1 MDKAR
6 LDLAAKW
13 RALMY
18 VPAHVEKF
26 HQKAAQA
33 GADAIIFDLE
43 DAVPAAQKQE
53 ARGMLAQ
60 AANIVRGSGNDV
72 LVRINREI
80 EWGIA
85 DVDAALE
92 AQADAVVVAKV
103 EGPAHLTLLA
113 DYLDRHERRF
123 TRARPLYI
131 LPLIETL
138 EAFWMMREIAK
149 ASERVIGMAMG
160 GEDIAA
166 QIHAASGEDT
176 LAWPRQQMIFA
187 AASAGIA
194 PFGLMGSI
202 ADFADPENVLRVARN
217 SRRYGF
223 WGATC
228 SHPKQVGPIKQAF
241 QPTEAEI
248 ADARQIVEALEQAAQ
263 AGLGAVEVNGRMIDA
278 PVAARARRIVE
289 LGQ

>member
-1 MDKAR
+1 MDRAR
-6 LDLAAKW
+6 IELAAKW

-18 VPAHVEKF
+18 VPAHVDKF
-26 HQKAAQA
+26 HQKAAHA

-43 DAVPAAQKQE
+43 DAVPAAQKEE
-53 ARGMLAQ
+53 ARHKLPQ
-60 AANIVRGSGNDV
+60 AAALVRETGNSV

-85 DVDAALE
+85 DIQAAL
-92 AQADAVVVAKV
+92 AANADAIVVAKV
-103 EGPAHLTLLA
+103 EGPAHITLLA
-113 DYLDRHERRF
+113 DYLDRHESRF
-123 TRARPLYI
+123 QRSQPLYL
-131 LPLIETL
+131 LPLIESL
-138 EAFWMMREIAK
+138 DAFWMMREIAK
-149 ASERVIGMAMG
+149 ASDRVIGMAMG

-187 AASAGIA
+187 AATAGIA

-202 ADFADPENVLRVARN
+202 ADFADPENMLRVARN

-228 SHPKQVGPIKQAF
+228 IHPKQVGPIKTAF
-241 QPTEAEI
+241 QPTETEI
-248 ADARQIVEALEQAAQ
+248 ADARQIVEALEAAKQ
-263 AGLGAVEVNGRMIDA
+263 AGRGAVEVNGRMIDA
-278 PVAARARRIVE
+278 PVAARARRIAE
-289 LGQ
+289 LAR

>member
-1 MDKAR
+1 MDEAR
-6 LDLAAKW
+6 LTLAAKW

-26 HQKAAQA
+26 HQKAAHV

-43 DAVPAAQKQE
+43 DAVPAAQKGE
-53 ARGMLAQ
+53 ARRKLPQ
-60 AANIVRGSGNDV
+60 AAALVRETGNSV
-72 LVRINREI
+72 LVRINREV
-80 EWGIA
+80 EWAIA
-85 DVDAALE
+85 DLDAAL
-92 AQADAVVVAKV
+92 AAGADTVVIAKV

-113 DYLDRHERRF
+113 DYLERHEHRF
-123 TRARPLYI
+123 ARTRPLYF

-138 EAFWMMREIAK
+138 DAFWMMREIAN
-149 ASERVIGMAMG
+149 ASDRNIGMAMG

-176 LAWPRQQMIFA
+176 LSWPRQQMIFA
-187 AASAGIA
+187 AATASIA

-202 ADFADPENVLRVARN
+202 ADFSDPDNVLRVAQN

-228 SHPKQVGPIKQAF
+228 IHPKQVAPIKQAF
-241 QPTEAEI
+241 QPTQAEMEEAN
-248 ADARQIVEALEQAAQ
+248 QIVQALEEAKQ
-263 AGLGAVEVNGRMIDA
+263 AGLGAVKVNGRMIDA

-289 LGQ
+289 FGQ